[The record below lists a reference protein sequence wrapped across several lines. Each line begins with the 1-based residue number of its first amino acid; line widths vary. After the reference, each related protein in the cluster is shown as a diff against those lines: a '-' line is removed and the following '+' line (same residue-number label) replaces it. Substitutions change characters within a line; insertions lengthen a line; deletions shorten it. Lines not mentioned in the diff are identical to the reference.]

1 MSRSQ
6 RFFRALLR
14 LFPAEFRGDFGD
26 DMAATF
32 NDQARD
38 ALAQG
43 DRMAALRLWRD
54 TIAGILT
61 TAPREHLDVLRNDVR
76 YALRNLRRNPGFTA
90 VAVLALA
97 VGIGANTAVFSIVNG
112 VLLQSLPYKD
122 PGALVLMFEKWPTGP
137 VDKWEFSAPDFEIVR
152 GRARSFSGMAA
163 YRSTTYELSGTMAPQ
178 RIIGTKISPE
188 LFDVLGVAPAFGRAI
203 TADDDRTSSKVVV
216 LGHGLWTRAFGR
228 DPGIVGRT
236 IQIDGQ
242 SYAVIGVMP
251 EQLVFPPRGGGRN
264 SEPTDLYL
272 PMSFTPFERGA
283 FGMMYNNTVVARLA
297 PGVTLALARA
307 EISSLVP
314 TVIEKYPPM
323 LRQFVS
329 RMTIPM
335 FDFADEVVGGSRRM
349 ILVLMGAVAMVLL
362 IGCVD
367 VANLML
373 TRAGSR
379 QRELAV
385 RSALGASGPRMV
397 RQLLTEGFVLASLGA
412 VAGGLLA
419 YWTMHLLLSLA
430 GTSLPRVESIRFDGR
445 VIVFTVALALATP
458 LVFGVV
464 PAIRAAMRSTFEAL
478 KEGTRAATP
487 GRGRHRLL
495 ASLVVAQF
503 ALALMLSVGAGL
515 LVRSFIRLLASDPGF
530 RTEHVVTATTT
541 VPVGRYASGPQ
552 VKQFYLR
559 AAEATHAIPGVTAN
573 GASTDRPLNVQ
584 ERRTFT
590 PDSSAREIPEL
601 GRVIAATWTVGNYF
615 EALGIPL
622 KRGRFFTDADGRGL
636 IFRDGRVI
644 GQPVVIINELMAN
657 RLWPNQNPIGRQ
669 IKWGIPASTA
679 PWMTIVGVVGN
690 VNQSALGTET
700 IAQTYEP
707 LFQLP
712 DAARAAFFYRTVN
725 LVVRSNREPA
735 SVLADLR
742 ATIQRLDPALPVT
755 NAQALA
761 DVVGE
766 SVKPQRFSM
775 TVVAAFAL
783 VALGLAAI
791 GIYGV
796 LANTVSQETH
806 EIGVRMAL
814 GARPTTVVWSV
825 LRRSLSLMAVGV
837 VIGGAGALAITRV
850 MSGLLYEVR
859 PTDATTFATSVL
871 ALAILAVAASLVP
884 AWRATRV
891 DPLIALRAE

>member
-90 VAVLALA
+90 VAVVALA
-97 VGIGANTAVFSIVNG
+97 VGIGAV
-112 VLLQSLPYKD
+112 
-122 PGALVLMFEKWPTGP
+122 
-137 VDKWEFSAPDFEIVR
+137 
-152 GRARSFSGMAA
+152 
-163 YRSTTYELSGTMAPQ
+163 
-178 RIIGTKISPE
+178 PE
-188 LFDVLGVAPAFGRAI
+188 R
-203 TADDDRTSSKVVV
+203 
-216 LGHGLWTRAFGR
+216 
-228 DPGIVGRT
+228 
-236 IQIDGQ
+236 
-242 SYAVIGVMP
+242 
-251 EQLVFPPRGGGRN
+251 LVFRPRGGGRN

-430 GTSLPRVESIRFDGR
+430 GTSLPRVESIRFD
-445 VIVFTVALALATP
+445 
-458 LVFGVV
+458 
-464 PAIRAAMRSTFEAL
+464 
-478 KEGTRAATP
+478 
-487 GRGRHRLL
+487 
-495 ASLVVAQF
+495 
-503 ALALMLSVGAGL
+503 
-515 LVRSFIRLLASDPGF
+515 
-530 RTEHVVTATTT
+530 
-541 VPVGRYASGPQ
+541 
-552 VKQFYLR
+552 
-559 AAEATHAIPGVTAN
+559 
-573 GASTDRPLNVQ
+573 
-584 ERRTFT
+584 
-590 PDSSAREIPEL
+590 
-601 GRVIAATWTVGNYF
+601 
-615 EALGIPL
+615 
-622 KRGRFFTDADGRGL
+622 
-636 IFRDGRVI
+636 
-644 GQPVVIINELMAN
+644 
-657 RLWPNQNPIGRQ
+657 
-669 IKWGIPASTA
+669 
-679 PWMTIVGVVGN
+679 
-690 VNQSALGTET
+690 
-700 IAQTYEP
+700 
-707 LFQLP
+707 
-712 DAARAAFFYRTVN
+712 
-725 LVVRSNREPA
+725 
-735 SVLADLR
+735 
-742 ATIQRLDPALPVT
+742 
-755 NAQALA
+755 
-761 DVVGE
+761 
-766 SVKPQRFSM
+766 
-775 TVVAAFAL
+775 
-783 VALGLAAI
+783 
-791 GIYGV
+791 
-796 LANTVSQETH
+796 
-806 EIGVRMAL
+806 
-814 GARPTTVVWSV
+814 
-825 LRRSLSLMAVGV
+825 
-837 VIGGAGALAITRV
+837 
-850 MSGLLYEVR
+850 
-859 PTDATTFATSVL
+859 
-871 ALAILAVAASLVP
+871 
-884 AWRATRV
+884 
-891 DPLIALRAE
+891 

>member
-43 DRMAALRLWRD
+43 DRMAALRLWRHP
-54 TIAGILT
+54 IAGIVT

-76 YALRNLRRNPGFTA
+76 YALRTLRRNPGFTA

-112 VLLQSLPYKD
+112 VLVQSLPYKD

-152 GRARSFSGMAA
+152 GRARSFSGLAA

-203 TADDDRTSSKVVV
+203 TTDDDRTSSRVVV
-216 LGHGLWTRAFGR
+216 LSHGLWTRAFGR

-385 RSALGASGPRMV
+385 RSALGAR
-397 RQLLTEGFVLASLGA
+397 
-412 VAGGLLA
+412 
-419 YWTMHLLLSLA
+419 
-430 GTSLPRVESIRFDGR
+430 
-445 VIVFTVALALATP
+445 
-458 LVFGVV
+458 
-464 PAIRAAMRSTFEAL
+464 
-478 KEGTRAATP
+478 
-487 GRGRHRLL
+487 
-495 ASLVVAQF
+495 
-503 ALALMLSVGAGL
+503 L

-601 GRVIAATWTVGNYF
+601 GRVIAATWTGGNYF

-622 KRGRFFTDADGRGL
+622 KGGRLFTAGGGRGL

-644 GQPVVIINELMAN
+644 GQPVVIINELM
-657 RLWPNQNPIGRQ
+657 
-669 IKWGIPASTA
+669 
-679 PWMTIVGVVGN
+679 
-690 VNQSALGTET
+690 
-700 IAQTYEP
+700 
-707 LFQLP
+707 
-712 DAARAAFFYRTVN
+712 
-725 LVVRSNREPA
+725 
-735 SVLADLR
+735 
-742 ATIQRLDPALPVT
+742 
-755 NAQALA
+755 
-761 DVVGE
+761 
-766 SVKPQRFSM
+766 
-775 TVVAAFAL
+775 
-783 VALGLAAI
+783 
-791 GIYGV
+791 
-796 LANTVSQETH
+796 
-806 EIGVRMAL
+806 
-814 GARPTTVVWSV
+814 
-825 LRRSLSLMAVGV
+825 
-837 VIGGAGALAITRV
+837 
-850 MSGLLYEVR
+850 
-859 PTDATTFATSVL
+859 
-871 ALAILAVAASLVP
+871 
-884 AWRATRV
+884 
-891 DPLIALRAE
+891 

>member
-1 MSRSQ
+1 MSKSH
-6 RFFRALLR
+6 RFFRVLLR

-26 DMAATF
+26 DMTATF

-76 YALRNLRRNPGFTA
+76 YAVRNLRRNPGFTA

-122 PGALVLMFEKWPTGP
+122 PAALVLMFERWPKA
-137 VDKWEFSAPDFEIVR
+137 VDNWEFSPPDFEIIR
-152 GRARSFSGMAA
+152 SLARSFSGMAA
-163 YRSTTYELSGTMAPQ
+163 FRSGTYELSGTIEPQ
-178 RIIGTKISPE
+178 RIVGTKVSPE
-188 LFDVLGVAPAFGRAI
+188 LFDVLGVVPAFGRGVSV
-203 TADDDRTSSKVVV
+203 DDDRTAAKVVV

-228 DPGIVGRT
+228 DPGIIGRT
-236 IQIDGQ
+236 IQLDGEA
-242 SYAVIGVMP
+242 YAVVGVMP
-251 EQLVFPPRGGGRN
+251 QQFEFPPRGGGRN
-264 SEPTDLYL
+264 AEPADVYL
-272 PMSFTPFERGA
+272 PISFTPFERGA
-283 FGMMYNNTVVARLA
+283 FGMQYNNSVVARLA
-297 PGVTLALARA
+297 PGVTFAQARA
-307 EISSLVP
+307 ELSSLVP
-314 TVIEKYPPM
+314 PLVEKYPSALQP
-323 LRQFVS
+323 FVS
-329 RMTIPM
+329 GMGLTVS
-335 FDFADEVVGGSRRM
+335 DFADEVVSGSRRM

-385 RSALGASGPRMV
+385 RSALGASGPRMI
-397 RQLLTEGFVLASLGA
+397 RQLLTEGFVIASLGA
-412 VAGGLLA
+412 AAGLVLA
-419 YWTMHLLLSLA
+419 YWTMQTLLSLA
-430 GTSLPRVESIRFDGR
+430 GTTLPRVESIQFDRR
-445 VIVFTVALALATP
+445 VIAFTVALALVTP

-464 PAIRAAMRSTFEAL
+464 PAIRAAMQSTFDAL

-487 GRGRHRLL
+487 GRTRHRLL

-515 LVRSFIRLLASDPGF
+515 LVRSFMRLLASNPGF
-530 RTEHVVTATTT
+530 RTEHVVSASAT
-541 VPVGRYASGPQ
+541 VPIGRYASGPQ

-559 AAEATHAIPGVTAN
+559 AAEAAQTIPGVRAV
-573 GASTDRPLNVQ
+573 GASTDRPLNIQ

-590 PDSSAREIPEL
+590 PDPSARQIPDHM
-601 GRVIAATWTVGNYF
+601 IAATWTVGNYF

-636 IFRDGRVI
+636 VFRDGRVI
-644 GQPVVIINELMAN
+644 GQPVVIINELIAN

-725 LVVRSNREPA
+725 LVVRSSREPA
-735 SVLADLR
+735 SILNDLR
-742 ATIQRLDPALPVT
+742 STIQRLDPALPVT

-766 SVKPQRFSM
+766 SVKPQRFTM

-837 VIGGAGALAITRV
+837 VIGSAGALAITRV
-850 MSGLLYEVR
+850 MRGLLYEVR
-859 PTDATTFATSVL
+859 PTDATTFAASVL
-871 ALAILAVAASLVP
+871 VLAVLAVAASLLP